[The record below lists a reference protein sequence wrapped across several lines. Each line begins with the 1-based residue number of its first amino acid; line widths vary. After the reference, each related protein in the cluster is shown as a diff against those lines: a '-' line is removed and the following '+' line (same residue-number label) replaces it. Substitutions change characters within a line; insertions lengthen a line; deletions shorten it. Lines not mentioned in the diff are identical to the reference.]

1 MCRQSAGTILNFS
14 YILITMQNFLLK
26 IAWMDQ
32 ILLSKNKI
40 FLLLPFRKNFFLR
53 KGNKSCLLIDP
64 SSPQKRRTVANPS
77 RLLRANSR
85 WSLPSSHPSLRER
98 LEKRS
103 PCSSYPANTVYD
115 IEVQFWFFY
124 FANEEILVGGKKF
137 NIKKYFE
144 F

>member
-40 FLLLPFRKNFFLR
+40 FLLLPFRKNFFLG
-53 KGNKSCLLIDP
+53 KGNKSWLLIDP

>member
-1 MCRQSAGTILNFS
+1 MCRQRAGTILNFS

-40 FLLLPFRKNFFLR
+40 FLLSFRKNFFLG
-53 KGNKSCLLIDP
+53 KGNKSWLLIDP

-77 RLLRANSR
+77 ILFRANSR

-115 IEVQFWFFY
+115 LRQFY
-124 FANEEILVGGKKF
+124 NSQMVMICIVY
-137 NIKKYFE
+137 IH
-144 F
+144 

>member
-1 MCRQSAGTILNFS
+1 MCRQRAGTILNFS
-14 YILITMQNFLLK
+14 YIILCRHFYWKLLEWIKYCYPKTRYFYYPLEKKLFLG
-26 IAWMDQ
+26 
-32 ILLSKNKI
+32 
-40 FLLLPFRKNFFLR
+40 
-53 KGNKSCLLIDP
+53 KGNKSWLLIDP

-77 RLLRANSR
+77 ILFRANSR